1 LWQSTVY
8 LTKDD
13 FEHRHFKRIDTH
25 MPPSKDDL
33 GPLGERLGFRL
44 RLAQNAVFKQGE
56 KAFGK
61 IGLRPQE
68 YGLLLLINYAPG
80 RKQKDVA
87 AALGIRDAN
96 LVSAIDELE
105 ERDLV
110 SRSRSPQDGR
120 LNVLHLTKDGK
131 NLLGRAK
138 QIDARL
144 DKAFDR
150 KIGKAGRVRL
160 VKLLTKLV
168 APD

>member
-1 LWQSTVY
+1 
-8 LTKDD
+8 
-13 FEHRHFKRIDTH
+13 
-25 MPPSKDDL
+25 MPPAPSDDL

-68 YGLLLLINYAPG
+68 YGLLLLIGHAPG

-87 AALGIRDAN
+87 AALGMRDAN

-105 ERDLV
+105 ERELV

-131 NLLGRAK
+131 DLLRRARR
-138 QIDARL
+138 IDAGL
-144 DKAFDR
+144 DKEFDR
-150 KIGKAGRVRL
+150 KLGKTGRARL

>member
-1 LWQSTVY
+1 VWQGTVY

-13 FEHRHFKRIDTH
+13 FEHRHFEWIEAQ
-25 MPPSKDDL
+25 MSPSNDDL

-56 KAFGK
+56 KAFGE

-68 YGLLLLINYAPG
+68 YGLLLLIDYAPG

-96 LVSAIDELE
+96 LVSAIDDLE
-105 ERDLV
+105 ERNLV
-110 SRSRSPQDGR
+110 SRSRSSQDGR
-120 LNVLHLTKDGK
+120 LNVLHLTKGGK
-131 NLLGRAK
+131 RLLGHAK
-138 QIDARL
+138 RIDARL
-144 DKAFDR
+144 DRAFDR
-150 KIGKAGRVRL
+150 KIGKAGRARL
-160 VKLLTKLV
+160 VKLLAELV